1 MKKYKITIRGIN
13 VPIIWNVMKKE
24 LQDELKELK
33 KDEMGEWEID
43 KKNWSRKAEFNENG
57 EVIIPERWFKSAIVD
72 SCKKNRI
79 VPHYATRKNATYTDY
94 IRSFMI
100 FNIGKYVCKQDELE
114 EYGAF
119 VGAQGMNSN
128 TKIWRVRPMISQW
141 EATFE
146 IVDAAERIKISELK
160 EIIEFAGMMIGLG
173 DNRINNF
180 GRFELISLVEVKN
193 GE

>member
-33 KDEMGEWEID
+33 KDEMGEWEVD

-100 FNIGKYVCKQDELE
+100 FNIGKCVCKQDELE

-160 EIIEFAGMMIGLG
+160 DIIEFAGMMIGLG

>member
-100 FNIGKYVCKQDELE
+100 FNIGKCVCKQDELE